1 MIEMTVLFL
10 LFYCHMIVRVFLIY
24 SSDLMYVLTQL
35 RYALICQVKEKEKF
49 VVLKMLLQK
58 RAKAQQEIKMD

>member
-1 MIEMTVLFL
+1 MILMNVVTELGYLF
-10 LFYCHMIVRVFLIY
+10 
-24 SSDLMYVLTQL
+24 
-35 RYALICQVKEKEKF
+35 ICQVKRKKDKN